1 MVAAVFSTLLIVA
14 SARGAVRL
22 THDINGAPTP
32 LAWDATA
39 FPLRYEIDRRVT
51 SFSPDA
57 VGMIDRA
64 FTSWA
69 RVTEASVRFRSGGVV
84 ENAAGN
90 SSGRIVVSVADDLL
104 RGQGALAMTSYFYDT
119 KTGRMLD
126 ADIRV
131 DPSMFDGET
140 NAEMALEHEVGH
152 LLGLDHSGVLSS
164 IMYPYAGA
172 RGSPSDFDSDDVN
185 GISSIYPSGDPLLR
199 GATLQGKVLGD
210 SGGVF
215 AAQVVAVND
224 HGHPAGMALTDA
236 AGEFTMSG
244 LPAGH
249 YRVYAE
255 PLDGP
260 MRIDSL
266 QGSWRAA
273 GGTPPFPTLFL
284 DPPLDVETGKIYGN
298 LILTTAGPVDLNP
311 RSVGVSTPE
320 STSLSLS
327 STPVT
332 IRAGET
338 IRLTI
343 AGDGFIS
350 GMTELEVL
358 DPAFKRVSDFEWWDG
373 SVSALYTVDATAPA
387 ASAVVLVRSGRD
399 TAALTGALMVTRGGG
414 RSRAV
419 RR

>member
-22 THDINGAPTP
+22 THDINGVPTP

-39 FPLRYEIDRRVT
+39 FPLRYEIDERVT
-51 SFSPDA
+51 SFSSDA

-64 FTSWA
+64 FTSWT
-69 RVTEASVRFRSGGVV
+69 RVTEASVRFRPGGVV
-84 ENAAGN
+84 ENAVSN
-90 SSGRIVVSVADDLL
+90 SNGRIVVSVADDLL
-104 RGQGALAMTSYFYDT
+104 RGQGALAMTSYYYDT

-126 ADIRV
+126 ADIRI
-131 DPSMFDGET
+131 DPSMFDGST

-164 IMYPYAGA
+164 IMYPYVGA
-172 RGSPSDFDSDDVN
+172 QGSPADLDSDDVN

-199 GATLQGKVLGD
+199 GATVQGKVFGD

-224 HGHPAGMALTDA
+224 RGHPAGIALTDA
-236 AGEFTMSG
+236 QGEFTLSG
-244 LPAGH
+244 LPAGR
-249 YRVYAE
+249 YQIYAE

-260 MRIDSL
+260 MLVNSL

-273 GGTPPFPTLFL
+273 AATAPFPTLFL
-284 DPPLDVETGKIYGN
+284 DRPLDLEIGKIYGN
-298 LILTTAGPVDLNP
+298 VILTTAGPVDLNP
-311 RSVGVSTPE
+311 RSVGVSAQE
-320 STSLSLS
+320 ATSMSLS
-327 STPVT
+327 STPVVV
-332 IRAGET
+332 RAGDT

-350 GMTELEVL
+350 GMTELDVL
-358 DPAFKRVSDFEWWDG
+358 DPAFRRISDFEWWDG
-373 SVSALYTVDATAPA
+373 SVSATYTVDAAAPA

-399 TAALTGALMVTRGGG
+399 TAALTGALLVTRGTG
-414 RSRAV
+414 RARAV